1 MPFYYLKS
9 GLRQFIFAE
18 RSTWLVQ
25 FEISMACKVIIVEL
39 IHVAGSTGL
48 ADLISENDELMI
60 LSN

>member
-9 GLRQFIFAE
+9 GLRQFIFAA

-25 FEISMACKVIIVEL
+25 FEISLGCMAIIVEL
-39 IHVAGSTGL
+39 IHIAGSTGL